1 MVYKLGISLA
11 LLALLSVVPT
21 AFAVDNRVPGFSRP
35 RSTWLVRQA
44 SSTACPFRRFPWLC
58 HRPSPRRPR

>member
-1 MVYKLGISLA
+1 MYKRGLFLA

-21 AFAVDNRVPGFSRP
+21 TFALDHRVSGLSRP
-35 RSTWLVRQA
+35 RSTWPVSQA

-58 HRPSPRRPR
+58 HRPGPRRPR